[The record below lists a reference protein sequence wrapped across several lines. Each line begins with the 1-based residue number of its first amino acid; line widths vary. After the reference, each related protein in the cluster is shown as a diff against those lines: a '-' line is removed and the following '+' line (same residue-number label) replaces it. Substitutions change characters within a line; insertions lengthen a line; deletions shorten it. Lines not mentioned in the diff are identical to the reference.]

1 MAAVDETGEE
11 VQRRFVDFL
20 ENYEKADAE
29 PSLYETRIEQMLD
42 NEHSTLYVDFAQII
56 THDSELADAV
66 ELEFYRFEPFLRHAI
81 GEVVAHKWPH
91 EAQDSNGC
99 KRDFSAAVHG
109 MPNVERIRAM
119 RTDRIGRLV
128 GVSGTVTRTSDVR
141 PELLVA
147 TFTCAKCGLV
157 AADIEQ
163 QFRYTTP
170 VICSNPACNNANA
183 SEFTLDLER
192 SKFTDWQRVRVQ
204 ENPDEIP
211 AGSMPRSLDV
221 IVRHDV
227 VERAKAG
234 DKVVFTGMLVVLPD
248 NSNLAR
254 AGESTL
260 ATKGG
265 RGGAGTDSGPGVSGL
280 KNLGVREMTYRLAFV
295 ASSVQPQEQRTS
307 GCSIRTDES
316 GGVDS
321 VDGTSGPE
329 RMSEEEM
336 HEIQGMRATPQLYHK
351 LVKSVAPGVFGHIE
365 VKRGVLLMLFGGVH
379 KKTSDQIK
387 LRGDINVC
395 IVGDPSTA
403 KSQFLKCVPRRRGR
417 ARARA
422 RLTSEL

>member
-192 SKFTDWQRVRVQ
+192 SKFTDWQRVR
-204 ENPDEIP
+204 
-211 AGSMPRSLDV
+211 
-221 IVRHDV
+221 
-227 VERAKAG
+227 
-234 DKVVFTGMLVVLPD
+234 
-248 NSNLAR
+248 
-254 AGESTL
+254 
-260 ATKGG
+260 
-265 RGGAGTDSGPGVSGL
+265 GVS
-280 KNLGVREMTYRLAFV
+280 V
-295 ASSVQPQEQRTS
+295 
-307 GCSIRTDES
+307 
-316 GGVDS
+316 
-321 VDGTSGPE
+321 
-329 RMSEEEM
+329 
-336 HEIQGMRATPQLYHK
+336 
-351 LVKSVAPGVFGHIE
+351 
-365 VKRGVLLMLFGGVH
+365 
-379 KKTSDQIK
+379 
-387 LRGDINVC
+387 
-395 IVGDPSTA
+395 
-403 KSQFLKCVPRRRGR
+403 
-417 ARARA
+417 
-422 RLTSEL
+422 